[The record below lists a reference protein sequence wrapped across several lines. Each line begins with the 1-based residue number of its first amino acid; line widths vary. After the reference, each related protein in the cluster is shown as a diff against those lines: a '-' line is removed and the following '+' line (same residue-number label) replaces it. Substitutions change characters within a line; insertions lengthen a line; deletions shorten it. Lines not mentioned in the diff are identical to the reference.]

1 MTPLKGTDPKLSNDG
16 VSTRGMIREGM
27 GNQPNLGAK
36 TPKAYSSA
44 PLPTVGKPV
53 SKVGGPH

>member
-16 VSTRGMIREGM
+16 VSTRGIIREGM

-36 TPKAYSSA
+36 TPKAFSSA
-44 PLPTVGKPV
+44 PLPTSGKMP